1 MEEEQKLHSQQPKV
15 MKKWQDSR
23 KNEKLIQN
31 GDVPK
36 DKNTSNI
43 KDGMLFK
50 YLLVISYPVLQSGPF
65 LSIVHLF

>member
-43 KDGMLFK
+43 KEDGMLFK
-50 YLLVISYPVLQSGPF
+50 YLLVISYP
-65 LSIVHLF
+65 IVAKWSFFIISLL